1 MKRTMKIA
9 AILAFLCGSVI
20 AASVRSEEWTA
31 ESLMQASIE
40 APLVDDSQANAAMIL
55 TLSNGQT
62 RKRELVGWTRKRSGT
77 TQNMRLTRFES
88 PADVR
93 GMATLLLENDAR
105 DDDVWVYLPAFKKVR
120 RVIADQKRD
129 SFMGSDLSYGD
140 VTGYKIGDWSHLKGG
155 PSEQGGRPCTLVI
168 STPATDKERSTSGY
182 SKRESCIDDASLLA
196 TRIRAWDL
204 DGRELK
210 EIIYSDLRE
219 IDAEN
224 KKWHAMRI
232 EARNVQTNTR
242 TLIEITK
249 ESINVGL
256 SEDLFRPEYL
266 EQAE

>member
-1 MKRTMKIA
+1 MKPTRKFAAVLASLCSA
-9 AILAFLCGSVI
+9 AITADVH
-20 AASVRSEEWTA
+20 SEELTA
-31 ESLMQASIE
+31 EALMQASME
-40 APLVDDSQANAAMIL
+40 APLVDDSQARALMIL

-62 RKRELVGWTRKRSGT
+62 RKRELVGWTRRQPGT

-88 PADVR
+88 PSDVR
-93 GMATLLLENDAR
+93 GMATLLVENAAR

-140 VTGYKIGDWSHLKGG
+140 VTGYKIGNWSHLKGG
-155 PSEQGGRPCTLVI
+155 PSEQGERPCTLVI

-196 TRIRAWDL
+196 ARVRVWDL
-204 DGRELK
+204 GGRELK
-210 EIIYSDLRE
+210 EIIYGDLRE
-219 IDAEN
+219 IDVEN
-224 KKWHAMRI
+224 GKWHAMRI